1 MNQHSAIQIGVI
13 ADTHGL
19 FDPAIQRHFRGVDDE
34 QHRIPSEAIIKLAGR
49 RIAIRPI
56 LYERGKLTKEGE
68 DFFKK
73 NSQTSAS
80 STIRIGLTG

>member
-1 MNQHSAIQIGVI
+1 MDRWSSIRIGVI
-13 ADTHGL
+13 AETHSL

-34 QHRIPSEAIIKLAGR
+34 QRRIPSEAIIKLAGR
-49 RIAIRPI
+49 RIVMRPI

-80 STIRIGLTG
+80 SAIRIGLTG